1 MFRREVR
8 PSERD
13 PEVLLDSKLSGADYV
28 SGFGMEWE
36 HFDGFSG
43 KEVMSHGHLFGRFLL
58 PRDFFT
64 GKTVVDIGCGNG
76 RIGRL
81 MAPLASSYTG
91 VDLSEAVYSF
101 PKYTQRPPKFALLR
115 ASATDLPLDNACADV
130 VICWGVLHHIDQ
142 PEVAFAELM
151 RVAKPGATI
160 LLYVYPANFDGR
172 MNLNW
177 YLRGLSPEIA
187 KSVIDQ
193 LSDGLDEWFEVDR
206 FFAGLLAGDAAL
218 SFKQSKPWQKFQ
230 WFDGV
235 TPRYHWSL
243 EKRAPELAAQHGASI
258 VATRPGCF
266 VIARRA

>member
-81 MAPLASSYTG
+81 VAPLCERYVG
-91 VDLSEAVYSF
+91 VDLSEEIG
-101 PKYTQRPPKFALLR
+101 R
-115 ASATDLPLDNACADV
+115 AHV
-130 VICWGVLHHIDQ
+130 
-142 PEVAFAELM
+142 
-151 RVAKPGATI
+151 
-160 LLYVYPANFDGR
+160 
-172 MNLNW
+172 
-177 YLRGLSPEIA
+177 
-187 KSVIDQ
+187 
-193 LSDGLDEWFEVDR
+193 
-206 FFAGLLAGDAAL
+206 
-218 SFKQSKPWQKFQ
+218 
-230 WFDGV
+230 
-235 TPRYHWSL
+235 
-243 EKRAPELAAQHGASI
+243 
-258 VATRPGCF
+258 
-266 VIARRA
+266 